1 MYAECQLEEHEEGT
15 RGKIYELLENP
26 DVCDFFRVSNLLL
39 LFFFVVRMT
48 EKSLSTVVIVALL
61 KREFF

>member
-48 EKSLSTVVIVALL
+48 EKSLRLL
-61 KREFF
+61 